1 MKLIYTLLFL
11 SVSFVSL
18 GQLADI
24 SDVTVTAK
32 CTPRTKQD
40 TARSPLE
47 KGLTGSVSG
56 LNVAIVN
63 QGVFSDAGFRLRCI
77 GTPLRDIKA
86 GPLLVIDGIP
96 FPSLLISELDSTKI
110 KQIDTLNEATGTAIY
125 GTDGVNGAI
134 CVTMKKQGL
143 SDKGDDSK
151 PQTINNGVFS
161 NNRIRSCGGSK
172 FRDENHPILVVD
184 GLPVPLGFINYLN
197 PNDIESIDIFNIR
210 TATTIFGP
218 DGADG
223 AIIVVM
229 KKTVTIKD
237 FINGNPVAGA
247 TVSFISANKTDT
259 LSFVANESGIVTIS
273 KLKPGV
279 DYSIRVS
286 SIGYKTLQQDFV
298 NTSKNYLRN
307 ILLSREVK
315 ECEKVVLSSVVCSR
329 WIRCGGL
336 TKVIRD
342 KYEAEKNMTSIRAL
356 TKIYP
361 NPISKGAAIS
371 CQWKDMEDTVTELR
385 LVSLDGKTL
394 LRQTVTNKGNTGLV
408 QLYTDTRWAAGIYFL
423 QIICEKGRVLAS
435 EKVIIQ

>member
-18 GQLADI
+18 GQLADTSQVVI
-24 SDVTVTAK
+24 SGNCWGRAK
-32 CTPRTKQD
+32 KDASKDLLQT
-40 TARSPLE
+40 
-47 KGLTGSVSG
+47 GLTGKISG
-56 LNVAIVN
+56 LNVATEN
-63 QGVFSDAGFRLRCI
+63 QGVFSDTRITMRCYRVLVDGDNRPTLLVDGI
-77 GTPLRDIKA
+77 IKDLDSFASINPNDIKSVTV
-86 GPLLVIDGIP
+86 LK
-96 FPSLLISELDSTKI
+96 S
-110 KQIDTLNEATGTAIY
+110 NEATALFGP
-125 GTDGVNGAI
+125 DGVNGAI

-161 NNRIRSCGGSK
+161 NNRIRSCSGSK
-172 FRDENHPILVVD
+172 FRDENYPILVVD

-197 PNDIESIDIFNIR
+197 PNDIESIDSLNIR
-210 TATTIFGP
+210 AATTIFGP

-273 KLKPGV
+273 KLKPVV

-298 NTSKNYLRN
+298 NTRKDYPHN
-307 ILLSREVK
+307 ILLSREIK
-315 ECEKVVLSSVVCSR
+315 ECEEVVLSSVACSR

-336 TKVIRD
+336 TRVIRD
-342 KYEAEKNMTSIRAL
+342 KYDASKNITSTRGL

-361 NPISKGAAIS
+361 NPVSKGAAIS
-371 CQWKDMEDTVTELR
+371 CQWKEMKEAVTELR

-394 LRQTVTNKGNTGLV
+394 LRQTVTNKGKTGLA
-408 QLYTDTRWAAGIYFL
+408 QLYADTRWAAGIYFL

-435 EKVIIQ
+435 EKVILQ